1 MLARKFGADAA
12 APNPMPPAADLR
24 SVNSLPR
31 DSRDD
36 RDGFFDTE
44 GYAAKVV
51 TAVTV
56 VTLPD
61 YPR

>member
-1 MLARKFGADAA
+1 MLAKPFGADTA

-31 DSRDD
+31 DSRDG

-44 GYAAKVV
+44 VYAAKVV
-51 TAVTV
+51 TFLEVH
-56 VTLPD
+56 
-61 YPR
+61 R